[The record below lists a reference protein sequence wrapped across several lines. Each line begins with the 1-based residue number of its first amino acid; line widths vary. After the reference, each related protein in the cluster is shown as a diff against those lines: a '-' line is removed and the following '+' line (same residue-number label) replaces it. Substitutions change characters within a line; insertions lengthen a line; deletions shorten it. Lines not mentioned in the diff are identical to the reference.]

1 MRCYS
6 LKKSENVQNW
16 LVLLTKEIIG
26 LFYFIF
32 QMFYYFFCSLFL
44 CEYIKENMTHF
55 FVVSK
60 LI

>member
-6 LKKSENVQNW
+6 MKKSENVQNW

-32 QMFYYFFCSLFL
+32 QMFYYFFSLF
-44 CEYIKENMTHF
+44 F
-55 FVVSK
+55 FVST
-60 LI
+60 